1 MPVVFFTH
9 AFPPLKYAQSI
20 QVARFAKYSAH
31 DIRVICCD
39 EDSGKDYSMAE
50 GLRGKPFQQFTVER
64 RQIQN
69 GLLRRILAHVV
80 VPDQYRA
87 WSMKAAEQAL
97 TQSWVSSRDLL
108 VTFGEP
114 MSVHL
119 AGLRL
124 KRAVGMPWVAH
135 FSDPWADN
143 PHRRLPG
150 LRLLNRGLEAEV
162 MSAADRVIFT
172 SDETLQLVM
181 RKYSPCVA
189 AKGRVLSH
197 SFDPGMYGSIK
208 EPHDGI
214 IVRYLGNFYGLRKP
228 DPLIHAVRQL
238 YRTQPGLLQDVR
250 IEFVGGIRRVPASL
264 LDALPPTLIRFLP
277 PVDYKTS
284 LTLMESADL
293 LVVIDAPFEQSV
305 FLPSKLIE
313 YIGAQRP
320 IFAITPPG
328 TSAKVVSKLGGL
340 VAHPEHIEDVAGK
353 LAESIKR
360 LRLPQAEQE
369 GNRLL
374 RQEFSAPAVASR
386 FDAIINE
393 VLVNPPAAIGQ
404 GN

>member
-1 MPVVFFTH
+1 MPVVFLTH

-20 QVARFAKYSAH
+20 QVARFVQHSIH
-31 DIRVICCD
+31 NIRVICCD
-39 EDSGKDYSMAE
+39 EDSSKDDSMVE
-50 GLRGKPFQQFTVER
+50 GQNGKPFEQCMVER
-64 RQIQN
+64 RQVRN
-69 GLLRRILAHVV
+69 GFVRRLLAHVL
-80 VPDQYRA
+80 VPDQYRS
-87 WSMKAAEQAL
+87 WSMSAAAQAIER
-97 TQSWVSSRDLL
+97 SWVSSGDLL

-124 KRAVGMPWVAH
+124 KRMIGMPWVAH

-143 PHRRLPG
+143 PHRRIPV
-150 LRLLNRGLEAEV
+150 LRQLNRGLEAAV
-162 MSAADRVIFT
+162 VNAADRLIFT
-172 SDETLQLVM
+172 SDETRQLVM
-181 RKYSPCVA
+181 RKYPSRMA
-189 AKGRVLSH
+189 MKSRVLSH
-197 SFDPGMYGSIK
+197 AFDPTMYGSINDG
-208 EPHDGI
+208 HDGI
-214 IVRYLGNFYGLRKP
+214 IVRHLGNFYGRRKP
-228 DPLIHAVRQL
+228 DPLIKAVQQL
-238 YRTQPGLLQDVR
+238 YREQPDLLKDVR

-284 LTLMESADL
+284 LALMKSADL

-340 VAHPEHIEDVAGK
+340 VAHPESIEDVAGK

-360 LRLPQAEQE
+360 VRLPQSEPAS
-369 GNRLL
+369 NRLL
-374 RQEFSAPAVASR
+374 RQEFAAPVVGAR
-386 FDAIINE
+386 FDVIIDE
-393 VLVNPPAAIGQ
+393 LLANPL
-404 GN
+404 NK